1 MSILVTGSTGK
12 IGSQIVNK
20 LAGKGVHVRAM
31 TRSPEKASFPS
42 GIEAVKGDLLDTA
55 SVRSALQGVTTL
67 FLLVPNAP
75 DEITQAMNTVGLA
88 HDAGVRGI
96 VYLSV
101 TRSDVF
107 ADVPHFATK
116 HAVEQM
122 MAQRGIGAT
131 VLRPSY
137 FMQNDIGQKD
147 PMLGGGVYVSPIG
160 DKGVSMVDI
169 DDIAEAA
176 ALELLRREK
185 SAAPL
190 PTEVYE
196 LVGPDALTGE
206 AVARIWTEA
215 LGREV
220 KHGGNDLDAFEN
232 KIGQFAPGW
241 MAYDMRLM
249 MHRYQQDGAVA
260 SKGDIERLTALL
272 GHPPRSYRSFAAA
285 MAKAWASSVQ

>member
-12 IGSQIVNK
+12 IGSQVVSK
-20 LAGKGVHVRAM
+20 LVAKGAQVRAL
-31 TRSPEKASFPS
+31 TRSPEKATFPA
-42 GIEAVKGDLLDTA
+42 GVEAVKGDLLDTTG
-55 SVRSALQGVTTL
+55 VRTALQGVSTL
-67 FLLVPNAP
+67 FLLVPNSP

-107 ADVPHFATK
+107 ADVPHFASK
-116 HAVEQM
+116 HAVERM
-122 MAQRGIGAT
+122 MKKVGLEAT

-137 FMQNDIGQKD
+137 FFQNDIGQKE

-160 DKGVSMVDI
+160 EKGVSMVDI

-176 ALELLRREK
+176 ARELLRREK
-185 SAAPL
+185 SATPL

-196 LVGPDALTGE
+196 LVGPDALTGD

-220 KHGGNDLDAFEN
+220 KYGGNDLDAFEN
-232 KIGQFAPGW
+232 KIAQFAPGW

-249 MHRYQQDGAVA
+249 MHRYQKDGAAA
-260 SKGDIERLTALL
+260 SKGDVERLTALL
-272 GHPPRSYRSFAAA
+272 GRAPRSYRDFAQAT
-285 MAKAWASSVQ
+285 AKDWTA

>member
-12 IGSQIVNK
+12 IGSKVVSK
-20 LAGKGVHVRAM
+20 LVASGAQVRAM
-31 TRSPEKASFPS
+31 TRSPEKAAFDA
-42 GIEAVKGDLLDTA
+42 GVEAVKGDLLDTN
-55 SVRSALQGVTTL
+55 SVRTALQGVSTL
-67 FLLVPNAP
+67 FLLVPNSP

-107 ADVPHFATK
+107 ADVPHFASK
-116 HAVEQM
+116 HAVERM

-137 FMQNDIGQKD
+137 FIQNDIGQKEA
-147 PMLGGGVYVSPIG
+147 MLGGGVYVSPIG
-160 DKGVSMVDI
+160 DKGVSMVDT

-176 ALELLRREK
+176 VRELLRREK

-190 PTEVYE
+190 PTEVFE

-220 KHGGNDLDAFEN
+220 KYGGNDLDAFEN

-272 GHPPRSYRSFAAA
+272 GRPPRSYRNFAAA

>member
-12 IGSQIVNK
+12 IGSQVVAK
-20 LAGKGVHVRAM
+20 LVAKGAKVRAL
-31 TRSPEKASFPS
+31 TRSPEKAAFPA
-42 GIEAVKGDLLDTA
+42 GVEAVKGDLLDTA
-55 SVRSALQGVTTL
+55 SVRNALKGVTTL
-67 FLLVPNAP
+67 FLLVANAP

-107 ADVPHFATK
+107 ADVPHFASK
-116 HAVEQM
+116 HAVERM

-137 FMQNDIGQKD
+137 FIQNDLGQKD
-147 PMLGGGVYVSPIG
+147 PMLGRGVYASPIG
-160 DKGVSMVDI
+160 DKGVSMVDT

-176 ALELLRREK
+176 ARELLRREK
-185 SAAPL
+185 SATPL

-206 AVARIWTEA
+206 AVARIWTEV

-220 KHGGNDLDAFEN
+220 KYGGNDLDAFEN
-232 KIGQFAPGW
+232 TIAQFAPGW

-249 MHRYQQDGAVA
+249 MHRYQKDGAAA
-260 SKGDIERLTALL
+260 SKGDVERLTALL
-272 GHPPRSYRSFAAA
+272 GRAPRSYRDFAQAT
-285 MAKAWASSVQ
+285 AKDWTA

>member
-12 IGSQIVNK
+12 IGSQVVSK
-20 LAGKGVHVRAM
+20 LVAKGAQVRAL
-31 TRSPEKASFPS
+31 TRSPEKATFPA
-42 GIEAVKGDLLDTA
+42 GVEAVKGDLLDTI
-55 SVRSALQGVTTL
+55 SVRTALQGVSTL
-67 FLLVPNAP
+67 FLLVPNSP

-107 ADVPHFATK
+107 ADVPHFASK
-116 HAVEQM
+116 HAVERM
-122 MAQRGIGAT
+122 MKKVGLEAT

-137 FMQNDIGQKD
+137 FFQNDIGQKE

-160 DKGVSMVDI
+160 EKGVSMVDI

-176 ALELLRREK
+176 ARELLRREK
-185 SAAPL
+185 SATPL

-196 LVGPDALTGE
+196 LVGPDALTGD

-220 KHGGNDLDAFEN
+220 KYGGNDLDAFEN
-232 KIGQFAPGW
+232 KINQFAPGW

-249 MHRYQQDGAVA
+249 MHRYQQDGAAA
-260 SKGDIERLTALL
+260 SGADLERLATLL
-272 GHPPRSYRSFAAA
+272 GRPPRSYRDFAQAT
-285 MAKAWASSVQ
+285 AKGWKD

>member
-12 IGSQIVNK
+12 IGSQVVSK
-20 LAGKGVHVRAM
+20 LVAKGAQVRAL
-31 TRSPEKASFPS
+31 TRSPEKATFPA
-42 GIEAVKGDLLDTA
+42 GVEAVKGDLLDTA
-55 SVRSALQGVTTL
+55 SVRTALQGVSTL
-67 FLLVPNAP
+67 FLLVPNSP

-107 ADVPHFATK
+107 ADVPHFASK
-116 HAVEQM
+116 HAVERM
-122 MAQRGIGAT
+122 MKKVGLEAT

-137 FMQNDIGQKD
+137 FFQNDIGQKE

-160 DKGVSMVDI
+160 EKGVSMVDI

-176 ALELLRREK
+176 ARELLRREK
-185 SAAPL
+185 SATPL

-196 LVGPDALTGE
+196 LVGPDALTGD

-220 KHGGNDLDAFEN
+220 KYGGNDLDAFEN
-232 KIGQFAPGW
+232 KINQFAPGW

-249 MHRYQQDGAVA
+249 MHRYQQDGAAA
-260 SKGDIERLTALL
+260 SGADLERLATLL
-272 GHPPRSYRSFAAA
+272 GRPPRSYRDFAQAT
-285 MAKAWASSVQ
+285 AKGWKD

>member
-1 MSILVTGSTGK
+1 MSILITGSTGK
-12 IGSQIVNK
+12 IGSQVVSK
-20 LAGKGVHVRAM
+20 LAGKGVQVRAL
-31 TRSPEKASFPS
+31 TRSPEKASFPA

-55 SVRSALQGVTTL
+55 SVRNALKGVTTL

-88 HDAGVRGI
+88 HEAGVRGI

-107 ADVPHFATK
+107 ADVPHFASK
-116 HAVEQM
+116 HAVERM
-122 MAQRGIGAT
+122 MAQRGIGTT

-137 FMQNDIGQKD
+137 FIQNDIGQKD
-147 PMLGGGVYVSPIG
+147 PMLGAGIYASPIG
-160 DKGVSMVDI
+160 DKGVSMVDT

-176 ALELLRREK
+176 ARELLRREK
-185 SAAPL
+185 SATPL

-196 LVGPDALTGE
+196 LVGPDALTGD

-220 KHGGNDLDAFEN
+220 KYGGNDLEAFEG
-232 KIGQFAPGW
+232 KIRQFAPGW
-241 MAYDMRLM
+241 LAYDMRLM
-249 MHRYQQDGAVA
+249 MHRYQSDGAAA
-260 SKGDIERLTALL
+260 SQDDIRRLTTLL
-272 GHPPRSYRSFAAA
+272 GRAPRSYRDFATET
-285 MAKAWASSVQ
+285 AKGWKA

>member
-12 IGSQIVNK
+12 IGSQVVSK
-20 LAGKGVHVRAM
+20 LVAKGAQVRAM
-31 TRSPEKASFPS
+31 TRSPEKAAFPA
-42 GIEAVKGDLLDTA
+42 GVEAVKGDLLDTA
-55 SVRSALQGVTTL
+55 SVRTALQGVSTL
-67 FLLVPNAP
+67 FLLVPNSP

-107 ADVPHFATK
+107 ADVPHFASK
-116 HAVEQM
+116 HAVERM

-137 FMQNDIGQKD
+137 FIQNDLGQKE
-147 PMLGGGVYVSPIG
+147 PILGGGVYVSPIG
-160 DKGVSMVDI
+160 DKGVSMVDT

-176 ALELLRREK
+176 VLELLRREK
-185 SAAPL
+185 SATPL
-190 PTEVYE
+190 PIQVYE
-196 LVGPDALTGE
+196 LVGPDALTGQD
-206 AVARIWTEA
+206 VARIWTEA

-220 KHGGNDLDAFEN
+220 KYGGNDLDAFEN
-232 KIGQFAPGW
+232 KMAQFAPGW

-249 MHRYQQDGAVA
+249 MHRYQEDGAAA
-260 SKGDIERLTALL
+260 SKADVERLATLL
-272 GHPPRSYRSFAAA
+272 GRAPRGYRDFAHAT
-285 MAKAWASSVQ
+285 AKGWTA

>member
-1 MSILVTGSTGK
+1 MSILITGSTGK
-12 IGSQIVNK
+12 IGSQVVSK
-20 LAGKGVHVRAM
+20 LVAQGAKVRAL
-31 TRSPEKASFPS
+31 TRSPEKAVFPA
-42 GIEAVKGDLLDTA
+42 GVEAAKGDLLDTA
-55 SVRSALQGVTTL
+55 SVRTALQGVSTL
-67 FLLVPNAP
+67 FLLVPNSP

-107 ADVPHFATK
+107 ADVPHFASK
-116 HAVEQM
+116 HAVERM

-147 PMLGGGVYVSPIG
+147 PMLGGGVYASPIG
-160 DKGVSMVDI
+160 DKGVSMVDT

-176 ALELLRREK
+176 ARELLRREK
-185 SAAPL
+185 SATPL

-196 LVGPDALTGE
+196 LVGPDALTGD

-220 KHGGNDLDAFEN
+220 KYGGNDLDAFEN
-232 KIGQFAPGW
+232 KIAQFAPGW

-249 MHRYQQDGAVA
+249 MRRYQQDGAVA
-260 SKGDIERLTALL
+260 SKDDVERLATLL
-272 GHPPRSYRSFAAA
+272 GRPPRSYRDFAQAT
-285 MAKAWASSVQ
+285 AKGWKG

>member
-1 MSILVTGSTGK
+1 MSILITGSTGK
-12 IGSQIVNK
+12 IGSQVVSK
-20 LAGKGVHVRAM
+20 LAGNGVQLRAM
-31 TRSPEKASFPS
+31 TRSPEKASFPT
-42 GIEAVKGDLLDTA
+42 GVEAVKGDLLDTT
-55 SVRSALQGVTTL
+55 SVRQALKGVSTL

-88 HDAGVRGI
+88 HEAGVRGI

-107 ADVPHFATK
+107 ADVPHFASK
-116 HAVEQM
+116 HAVERM

-137 FMQNDIGQKD
+137 FIQNDIGQKD
-147 PMLGGGVYVSPIG
+147 PMLGAGIYASPIG
-160 DKGVSMVDI
+160 DKGVSMVDT

-176 ALELLRREK
+176 ARELLRREK
-185 SAAPL
+185 SATPL

-196 LVGPDALTGE
+196 LVGPDALTGD

-215 LGREV
+215 LGRDV
-220 KHGGNDLDAFEN
+220 KYGGNGLEAFEG

-241 MAYDMRLM
+241 LAYDMRLM
-249 MHRYQQDGAVA
+249 MHRYQQDGAA
-260 SKGDIERLTALL
+260 ATEADLERLATLL
-272 GHPPRSYRSFAAA
+272 GRAPRSYRDFAQAT
-285 MAKAWASSVQ
+285 AKGWKA

>member
-12 IGSQIVNK
+12 IGSQVVSK
-20 LAGKGVHVRAM
+20 LVAKGAQVRAL
-31 TRSPEKASFPS
+31 TRSPEKATFPA
-42 GIEAVKGDLLDTA
+42 GVEAVKGDLLDTTG
-55 SVRSALQGVTTL
+55 VRTALQGVSTL
-67 FLLVPNAP
+67 FLLVPNSP

-107 ADVPHFATK
+107 ADVPHFASK
-116 HAVEQM
+116 HAVERM
-122 MAQRGIGAT
+122 MKKVGLEAT

-137 FMQNDIGQKD
+137 FFQNDIGQKE

-160 DKGVSMVDI
+160 EKGVSMVDI

-176 ALELLRREK
+176 ARELLRREK
-185 SAAPL
+185 SATPL

-196 LVGPDALTGE
+196 LVGPDALTGD

-220 KHGGNDLDAFEN
+220 KYGGNDLDAFEN
-232 KIGQFAPGW
+232 KIAQLAPGW

-249 MHRYQQDGAVA
+249 MHRYQKDGAAA
-260 SKGDIERLTALL
+260 SKGDVERLTALL
-272 GHPPRSYRSFAAA
+272 GRAPRSYRDFAQAT
-285 MAKAWASSVQ
+285 AKDWTA

>member
-1 MSILVTGSTGK
+1 MSILITGSTGK
-12 IGSQIVNK
+12 IGSQVVSK
-20 LAGKGVHVRAM
+20 LAGKGVQVRAM
-31 TRSPEKASFPS
+31 TRSPEKASFPA

-55 SVRSALQGVTTL
+55 SVRSALKGITTL

-88 HDAGVRGI
+88 HEAGVRGI

-107 ADVPHFATK
+107 ADVPHFASK
-116 HAVEQM
+116 HAVERM
-122 MAQRGIGAT
+122 MAERGIGAT

-137 FMQNDIGQKD
+137 FIQNDMGQKD
-147 PMLGGGVYVSPIG
+147 PMLGAGIYASPIG

-176 ALELLRREK
+176 ARELLHREQ
-185 SAAPL
+185 STTPL

-196 LVGPDALTGE
+196 LVGPDALTGD
-206 AVARIWTEA
+206 AVARIWTQA

-220 KHGGNDLDAFEN
+220 KYGGNDLDAFEG

-241 MAYDMRLM
+241 LAYDMRLM
-249 MHRYQQDGAVA
+249 MHRYQTDGAAA
-260 SKGDIERLTALL
+260 SADDIKRLTTLL
-272 GHPPRSYRSFAAA
+272 GRAPRNYREFATE
-285 MAKAWASSVQ
+285 MAKSWKV

>member
-12 IGSQIVNK
+12 IGSQVVSK
-20 LAGKGVHVRAM
+20 LAAKGAQVRAL
-31 TRSPEKASFPS
+31 TRSPEKATFPA
-42 GIEAVKGDLLDTA
+42 GVEAVKGDLLDTTG
-55 SVRSALQGVTTL
+55 VRTALQGVSTL
-67 FLLVPNAP
+67 FLLVPNSP

-107 ADVPHFATK
+107 ADVPHFASK
-116 HAVEQM
+116 HAVERM
-122 MAQRGIGAT
+122 MKKVGLEAT

-137 FMQNDIGQKD
+137 FFQNDIGQKE

-160 DKGVSMVDI
+160 EKGVSMVDI

-176 ALELLRREK
+176 ARELLRREK
-185 SAAPL
+185 SATPL

-196 LVGPDALTGE
+196 LVGPDALTGD

-220 KHGGNDLDAFEN
+220 KYGGNDLDAFEN
-232 KIGQFAPGW
+232 KIAQFAPGW

-249 MHRYQQDGAVA
+249 MHRYQKDGAAA
-260 SKGDIERLTALL
+260 SKGDVERLTALL
-272 GHPPRSYRSFAAA
+272 GRAPRSYRDFAQAT
-285 MAKAWASSVQ
+285 AKDWTA

>member
-12 IGSQIVNK
+12 IGSQVVSK
-20 LAGKGVHVRAM
+20 LVAKGAQVRAL
-31 TRSPEKASFPS
+31 TRSPEKATFPA
-42 GIEAVKGDLLDTA
+42 GVEAVKGDLLDTA
-55 SVRSALQGVTTL
+55 SVRTALQGVSTL
-67 FLLVPNAP
+67 FLLVPNSP

-107 ADVPHFATK
+107 ADVPHFASK
-116 HAVEQM
+116 HAVERM
-122 MAQRGIGAT
+122 MKKVGLEAT

-137 FMQNDIGQKD
+137 FFQNDIGQKE

-160 DKGVSMVDI
+160 EKGVSMVDI

-176 ALELLRREK
+176 ARELLRREK
-185 SAAPL
+185 SATPL

-196 LVGPDALTGE
+196 LVGPDALTGY

-220 KHGGNDLDAFEN
+220 KYGGNDLDAFEN
-232 KIGQFAPGW
+232 KINQFAPGW

-249 MHRYQQDGAVA
+249 MHRYQQDGAAA
-260 SKGDIERLTALL
+260 SGTDLERLATLL
-272 GHPPRSYRSFAAA
+272 GRPPRSYRDFAQAT
-285 MAKAWASSVQ
+285 AKGWKD